1 MRRLCAT
8 YAPLV
13 PDCLGSSLGLPPSP
27 IGTMTMTM
35 NGANIYLLKA
45 WSAEVL

>member
-13 PDCLGSSLGLPPSP
+13 PDCLGSSLGLPPP

-35 NGANIYLLKA
+35 NGTNIYLLKA

>member
-13 PDCLGSSLGLPPSP
+13 PDCLGSSLGLARRV
-27 IGTMTMTM
+27 GTMTVTM